1 MFACPFASELAPVG
15 NKHKKTGRFSSSG
28 FFLRRGRDLILNS
41 NPLQTPLLH
50 TIVGHFFTDDLMCSY
65 SNLGYFWDIFTFAE
79 SINQRMD
86 LKLKGGI
93 L

>member
-1 MFACPFASELAPVG
+1 MGIADRDFASGIPSPLAAGALAEKPEDFHLPV
-15 NKHKKTGRFSSSG
+15 
-28 FFLRRGRDLILNS
+28 FLRRERDLILNS
-41 NPLQTPLLH
+41 NPLQTPLLR

-86 LKLKGGI
+86 LKL
-93 L
+93 